1 MNLKLQLQ
9 YLFNY
14 FGLDIKSYNLKN
26 NFNFRL
32 KHFLDYKEID
42 CVIDIGANDGQ
53 FGKNLRK
60 IGYKEQIISFEPIVT
75 AYRSLEDTS
84 KKDKKWKT
92 FNFAL
97 GENTEE
103 AEINISQNSLS
114 SSILDMKKEHLNS
127 APTSKYVN
135 REKISVK
142 TLDSFKEEICKNF
155 KNIYI
160 KIDTQG
166 YEEKVLIGGK
176 DLVTQA
182 KGLQLEMSV
191 YPMYEDQLLFNEF
204 FTKIEKLN
212 FELWDIERTFSNPKS
227 GKILQIDAIF
237 FKKN

>member
-1 MNLKLQLQ
+1 MNLKLQIQ
-9 YLFNY
+9 YLLNY

-26 NFNFRL
+26 SFNFRL

-60 IGYKEQIISFEPIVT
+60 IGYKKQIISFEPIVT
-75 AYRSLEDTS
+75 AYRGLEDTS
-84 KKDKKWKT
+84 KKDKKWKV

-127 APTSKYVN
+127 APESKYVK

-142 TLDSFKEEICKNF
+142 KLDSFKEEICKNF

-191 YPMYEDQLLFNEF
+191 YPMYENQLLFNEF

>member
-60 IGYKEQIISFEPIVT
+60 IGYKKQIISFEPIVT
-75 AYRSLEDTS
+75 AYRGLEDTS
-84 KKDKKWKT
+84 KKDKKWKV

-114 SSILDMKKEHLNS
+114 SSILDMKKEHLDS
-127 APTSKYVN
+127 APSSKYVK

-191 YPMYEDQLLFNEF
+191 YPMYENQLLFNEF

-227 GKILQIDAIF
+227 GKILQIDGIF

>member
-60 IGYKEQIISFEPIVT
+60 IGYKGQIISFEPIVS
-75 AYRSLEDTS
+75 AYIDLEDTS
-84 KKDKKWKT
+84 KKDKKWKV

-97 GENTEE
+97 GENIEE
-103 AEINISQNSLS
+103 TEINISQNSLS

-127 APTSKYVN
+127 APTSRYVK

-142 TLDSFKEEICKNF
+142 TLDSFKEEVVVHKEQEDVLELSALVVSAGSNVNASLF
-155 KNIYI
+155 VSELNPYVSGTYASHI
-160 KIDTQG
+160 KEDSF
-166 YEEKVLIGGK
+166 VSLSHN
-176 DLVTQA
+176 DL
-182 KGLQLEMSV
+182 LQLTN
-191 YPMYEDQLLFNEF
+191 DQDKEQQRRLN
-204 FTKIEKLN
+204 KI
-212 FELWDIERTFSNPKS
+212 RATFK
-227 GKILQIDAIF
+227 
-237 FKKN
+237 

>member
-60 IGYKEQIISFEPIVT
+60 IGYKNQIISFEPIVST
-75 AYRSLEDTS
+75 YIDLENNS
-84 KKDKKWKT
+84 KKDKKWKA

-97 GENTEE
+97 GENIEE
-103 AEINISQNSLS
+103 TEINVSQNSLS

-127 APTSKYVN
+127 APTSRYVK
-135 REKISVK
+135 REKINVK

-176 DLVTQA
+176 GLVRQA
-182 KGLQLEMSV
+182 KGLQLEMSI
-191 YPMYEDQLLFNEF
+191 YPMYESQLLFNEF